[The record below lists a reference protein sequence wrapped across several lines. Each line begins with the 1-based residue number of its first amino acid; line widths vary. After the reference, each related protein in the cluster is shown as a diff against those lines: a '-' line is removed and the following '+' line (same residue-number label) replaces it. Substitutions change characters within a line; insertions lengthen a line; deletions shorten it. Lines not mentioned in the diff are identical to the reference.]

1 MKQVVLVQYLLSL
14 ALLCAASQANH
25 PLLVRDADMG
35 IHTYDSVVNIGAQL
49 LDIRIQLRFLCNKQ
63 QDSSSGSGSPQDTAV
78 TSSSSSWANE
88 VTIEGFVS
96 AFPVNDK
103 PPPWSPIAP
112 HYVPPNVRQQ
122 LNISIISRCAWQFGF
137 CAGHG
142 SWGATALSTVFPA
155 STASAHGYLS
165 S

>member
-1 MKQVVLVQYLLSL
+1 MHAKFEVSSSYMKQVVLVQYLLSL

-35 IHTYDSVVNIGAQL
+35 IHTYDSVVSIGAQL

-63 QDSSSGSGSPQDTAV
+63 QDSSSGNGSAQDTAV
-78 TSSSSSWANE
+78 TSSSSSSSSENK

-103 PPPWSPIAP
+103 PPPWTPIAP
-112 HYVPPNVRQQ
+112 HYVPPNIRQQ
-122 LNISIISRCAWQFGF
+122 LNISIVSRW
-137 CAGHG
+137 
-142 SWGATALSTVFPA
+142 V
-155 STASAHGYLS
+155 
-165 S
+165 